1 MSITKPFIR
10 ISFSM
15 LAIACTIISFSCKKD
30 DDDQNDPVASSAV
43 LLVIDESSID
53 NGNLPNNFSE
63 TDVNDQLAIIGLR
76 QHLKYFKDNV
86 GKTIDLYTG
95 EVGDE
100 GWFAIKSIPSSWK
113 TAGPSATGARNF
125 LSPGPGLGAS
135 GSGIDQEA
143 YLDNIPEVT
152 PLRATALSMLTNQTV
167 LAVVYDSGINTNYSP
182 LRGSLKGE
190 NLGLVAFKVLSVA
203 KRTDGSSA
211 SLPKVSI
218 QILNVSEVSKLGLSL
233 FSNAPAPTSS
243 SEPMDI
249 TPPSTIPGFTAATA
263 P

>member
-1 MSITKPFIR
+1 MDEPIGT
-10 ISFSM
+10 
-15 LAIACTIISFSCKKD
+15 
-30 DDDQNDPVASSAV
+30 SAV

-63 TDVNDQLAIIGLR
+63 TDVNDQLAKIGLR
-76 QHLKYFKDNV
+76 QPLKYFQDNV

-100 GWFAIKSIPSSWK
+100 GWFALKSIPSSWK
-113 TAGPSATGARNF
+113 TAGPSANGSRNF
-125 LSPGPGLGAS
+125 LTPGPGLGATS
-135 GSGIDQEA
+135 SGIDQEA
-143 YLDNIPEVT
+143 YLNSIPEVT

-167 LAVVYDSGINTNYSP
+167 LAVVFDSGISTNYSP
-182 LRGSLKGE
+182 LTGSLKGE
-190 NLGLVAFKVLSVA
+190 NLGLVAFKVLGA
-203 KRTDGSSA
+203 TQRTNGSSS

-218 QILNVSEVSKLGLSL
+218 RILDVSEVSKLSLSL

-249 TPPSTIPGFTAATA
+249 NPPSTIPTITTSVA